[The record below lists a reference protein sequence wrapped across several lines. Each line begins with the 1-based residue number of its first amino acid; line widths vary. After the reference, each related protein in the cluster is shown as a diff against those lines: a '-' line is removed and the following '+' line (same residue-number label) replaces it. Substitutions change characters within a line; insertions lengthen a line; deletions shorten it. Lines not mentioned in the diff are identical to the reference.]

1 MNEQTAGRVGVHQR
15 GPTMNSAVFAAL
27 RRYPDRVAFSWDGG
41 SRTYCETADV
51 IGRFQAVLSARGC
64 ARGQVIGLLGGNRAD
79 VWCAGAAAGG
89 LGMATTWLHP
99 LGANADRLYQLEDS
113 GASMLIVDE
122 QRFPDQGGELAAAC
136 AERGVDVLSIGPSD
150 FAPDLATLARRH
162 GPAPVVDLARPD
174 DLSNIGYTGG
184 TTGTPKGVERSH
196 AANAAVTGAVL
207 AGFELPPVPRFLAA
221 APISHVGGSK
231 VVPTLIRGGKVHLV
245 TGFSPEATLDAIE
258 RHRLNCTLLVPSMI
272 YALLDSPALRRAD
285 LSSLELVLYGASPIS
300 PDRLGEGLDRLGPVF
315 SQMFG
320 QTECYPISLLRR
332 DEHRM
337 DEPGL
342 LASCGFPLPG
352 VSVSIRGDDGAEVP
366 DGEPGELCV
375 RGGPVMD
382 RYWKRPDLTAAALAS
397 GWLHT
402 GDVARRD
409 ERGYLYIVDRMKD
422 MVISGGFNVYPR
434 EVEDVLAAHL
444 AVSAAAV
451 YGVPDAR
458 WGEAVTA
465 AVVLRPGA
473 VAGEAEL
480 IAHVRERKGP
490 VLTPKSVRIVDA
502 LPLTAVGKVDKRR
515 LRDGAAG

>member
-1 MNEQTAGRVGVHQR
+1 MNEQTAGCAGVHQR

-41 SRTYCETADV
+41 HCTYREAADM
-51 IGRFQAVLSARGC
+51 IGRFQAVLAARGC
-64 ARGQVIGLLGGNRAD
+64 ARGQVIALLGGNRAE

-99 LGANADRLYQLEDS
+99 LGSTADRLFQLDDS
-113 GASMLIVDE
+113 GASVLLVDE
-122 QRFPDQGGELAAAC
+122 RRFPHQGGELAAAC
-136 AERGVDVLSIGPSD
+136 AERGVDVLSLGPSP
-150 FAPDLATLARRH
+150 FAPDLATLAERH
-162 GPAPVVDLARPD
+162 GPATVVDLARPS

-231 VVPTLIRGGKVHLV
+231 VVPTLIRGGTVHLV
-245 TGFSPEATLDAIE
+245 TGFDPSATLRAIGE
-258 RHRLNCTLLVPSMI
+258 HGINCTLLVPSMI
-272 YALLDSPALRRAD
+272 YALLDAPELGRAD
-285 LSSLELVLYGASPIS
+285 LSPLELVLYGASPIS

-332 DEHRM
+332 DEHRV

-352 VSVSIRGDDGAEVP
+352 VAVSIRGEDGSEVP

-382 RYWKRPDLTAAALAS
+382 RYHERPDLTDEALAG

-409 ERGYLYIVDRMKD
+409 ERGYLYIVDRKKD
-422 MVISGGFNVYPR
+422 MIISGGFNVYPR
-434 EVEDVLAAHL
+434 EVEDALAAHP

-465 AVVLRPGA
+465 SVVLRPGA
-473 VAGEAEL
+473 AAGEAEL
-480 IAHVRERKGP
+480 IAHIRERKGP
-490 VLTPKSVRIVDA
+490 VLTPKSVRILDA
-502 LPLTAVGKVDKRR
+502 LPLTAVGKIDKRR
-515 LRDGAAG
+515 LRGDHPA